1 MPSDICVMMSTYNGE
16 KYLKEQLDS
25 ILNQECVD
33 VNLLIRDDGSSD
45 NTIEIIESYQKKY
58 FNITLVKGRN
68 EGTIDSFMDILF
80 MAPNCSYY
88 AFADQDDVWDRDK
101 LICGIRAILE
111 TNKDKCLYFCKKRI
125 VDANL
130 MGMGRN
136 DAYVRDTSLGCA
148 LLNSIA
154 YGCTM
159 VFDNSLM
166 KILRMYR
173 PENTRISM
181 HDAWIY
187 RVAAAVGYV
196 IYDDI
201 PHMYYRQHGN
211 NVEGAELTIV
221 EHWKLRI
228 RSLLNGAVARNSIRS
243 DTAGEL
249 FKGYSG
255 ILCDEKKQLVL
266 DLSMV
271 RRKYSSRIR
280 LIFTSYLRTQKKWEI
295 IFIKIFIMLGW
306 I

>member
-1 MPSDICVMMSTYNGE
+1 MMSTYNGE

-25 ILNQECVD
+25 ILNQEYVD
-33 VNLLIRDDGSSD
+33 VNLLIRDDGSTD
-45 NTIEIIESYQKKY
+45 TTVEIIESYQKKY

-68 EGTIDSFMDILF
+68 EGVIASFMDILF

-101 LICGIRAILE
+101 LICGIRAISE

-154 YGCTM
+154 SGCTM

-249 FKGYSG
+249 FRGYKDLLHG
-255 ILCDEKKQLVL
+255 INGKRVL
-266 DLSMV
+266 DLSV
-271 RRKYSSRIR
+271 ARK
-280 LIFTSYLRTQKKWEI
+280 SYLARVRLVCSSYLKTQKKWEI
-295 IFIKIFIMLGW
+295 IFIKIFIALGW